1 METIRKIVDGKV
13 LSQVIS
19 LPLTMQN
26 TLVEI
31 IVLPVDNRNNIAIK
45 RSDLQAGLRGSH
57 TESLSGALPS
67 DAEMTVAEMRRERRM
82 KYERAD

>member
-13 LSQVIS
+13 LNQVIS
-19 LPLTMQN
+19 LPITMQN

-31 IVLPVDNRNNIAIK
+31 IVIPVENRTNIALK
-45 RSDLQAGLRGSH
+45 RSELQARLRGSH

-67 DAEMTVAEMRRERRM
+67 NAEMTVAEMRRERRM
-82 KYERAD
+82 KYECAD